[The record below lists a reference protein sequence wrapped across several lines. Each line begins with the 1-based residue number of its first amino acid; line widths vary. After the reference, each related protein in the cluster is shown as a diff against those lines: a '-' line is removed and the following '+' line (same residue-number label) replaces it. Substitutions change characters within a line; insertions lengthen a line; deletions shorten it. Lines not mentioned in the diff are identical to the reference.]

1 MKKMK
6 KMGKIGKMEKKYLSY
21 GAVVLL
27 VLACFSFRAHAAG
40 GGNILTVAVAWK
52 QTAAEYRALYYQGFN
67 IAAQKVK
74 SALASHDK
82 DQKKLA
88 VLTDLDDT
96 LVLPLK
102 YWSALLEKGQDFF
115 DDSLWDSWIAQHEM
129 IPAPGALDFLN
140 FCKENGVEVFYVTNR
155 DQGEDTY
162 KLALESIKRLNFPYA
177 DEEHLTVQ
185 IDTSN
190 KEAPQK
196 AVAEKYEIAC
206 YLGDNLNDFRRA
218 YYVKDTG
225 ERIALMEK
233 DKNLFG
239 DKFILFPNP
248 TDGHW
253 IRAIFGESEPPA
265 SDENR
270 KKFEDAA
277 ITGRT
282 Q

>member
-1 MKKMK
+1 
-6 KMGKIGKMEKKYLSY
+6 MEMKYLSRC
-21 GAVVLL
+21 AVVLL
-27 VLACFSFRAHAAG
+27 VFMGFVFKAHASD

-67 IAAQKVK
+67 IATQKVK
-74 SALASHDK
+74 SAIASHNK
-82 DQKKLA
+82 DKKLA

-102 YWSALLEKGQDFF
+102 YWSLLLEKGQDFF
-115 DDSLWDSWIAQHEM
+115 DDSLWDSWIPKYEM
-129 IPAPGALDFLN
+129 VPAPGALDFLK

-162 KLALESIKRLNFPYA
+162 KLALESIKLLDFPYA
-177 DEEHLTVQ
+177 DEAHLTVQ

-196 AVAEKYEIAC
+196 VVAEKYEVVC
-206 YLGDNLNDFRRA
+206 YLGDNLNDFRRV
-218 YYVKDTG
+218 YYVKDVH
-225 ERIALMEK
+225 ERIALMED

-265 SDENR
+265 NDENR

-277 ITGRT
+277 ITGRS